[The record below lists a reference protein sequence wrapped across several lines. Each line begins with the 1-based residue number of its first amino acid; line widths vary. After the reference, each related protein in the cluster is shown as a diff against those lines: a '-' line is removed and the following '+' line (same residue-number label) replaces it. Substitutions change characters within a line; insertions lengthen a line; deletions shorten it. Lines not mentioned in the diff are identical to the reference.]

1 VILPSLRALPAGA
14 LGLVFIVAGI
24 LKAVDPTEFV
34 RQIETYGIVS
44 GSLAVILA
52 YTLLPLEIGLGSAL
66 LAGYRARLAA
76 AATVILLLV
85 FMSATAYAW
94 SQGKT
99 EGCGCFGSIASRTP
113 GQVLVEDTGLL
124 GLGILAFLL
133 GVRRSAPARGRGI
146 AVVAAAL
153 LVGVVLPLSAYAL
166 PLDPLVTEL
175 RIGRSVGDLP
185 LREAPVDLGRGA
197 YLVALLD
204 LDAPDSRQ
212 VVKRLNAIGG
222 RAGTPAVIAF
232 FGGEVDEKKVFCFN
246 TNPSFEVVAVP
257 RSDLK
262 RLYRKLPRFFQLKD
276 GRVSRIWD
284 GAPPAPE
291 EVL

>member
-1 VILPSLRALPAGA
+1 MILPFLRALPAGA

-124 GLGILAFLL
+124 GLGAHYYIPVGAFQETLRDSAFLTKTNEEIKGL
-133 GVRRSAPARGRGI
+133 GWERKPD
-146 AVVAAAL
+146 L
-153 LVGVVLPLSAYAL
+153 LEQ
-166 PLDPLVTEL
+166 LV
-175 RIGRSVGDLP
+175 
-185 LREAPVDLGRGA
+185 
-197 YLVALLD
+197 
-204 LDAPDSRQ
+204 
-212 VVKRLNAIGG
+212 
-222 RAGTPAVIAF
+222 
-232 FGGEVDEKKVFCFN
+232 
-246 TNPSFEVVAVP
+246 
-257 RSDLK
+257 
-262 RLYRKLPRFFQLKD
+262 
-276 GRVSRIWD
+276 
-284 GAPPAPE
+284 
-291 EVL
+291 